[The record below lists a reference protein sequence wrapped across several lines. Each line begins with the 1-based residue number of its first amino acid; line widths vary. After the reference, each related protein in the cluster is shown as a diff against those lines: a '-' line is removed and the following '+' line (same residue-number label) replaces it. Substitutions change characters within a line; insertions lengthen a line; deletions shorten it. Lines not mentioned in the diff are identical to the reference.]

1 MRAMSLP
8 HRVSRRMREPIGVL
22 DHLLVLCTDGAAGYR
37 KAASLVKD
45 ERVRRLLEDNAILRE
60 EVASVIGYA
69 LAGLGH
75 PRAEHGS
82 LAGALHRRWIDAI
95 ALVEPG
101 DTGALLRACAQGE
114 RETIAAF
121 ASALGR
127 TLPDDVRIAVQSQL
141 GRVLAA
147 SAALNREELNL
158 RDGHS

>member
-1 MRAMSLP
+1 MRAMSVP
-8 HRVSRRMREPIGVL
+8 RRGARPRREPISVL

-37 KAASLVKD
+37 KAASLVTN
-45 ERVRRLLEDNAILRE
+45 ERVRHLLEDNAILRE
-60 EVASVIGYA
+60 EVASVIGYT

-82 LAGALHRRWIDAI
+82 LAGALHRRWIDTI

-101 DTGALLRACAQGE
+101 DTGALLRACALGE

-121 ASALGR
+121 SSALGC
-127 TLPDDVRIAVQSQL
+127 TLPDDVRGAVQSQL

-147 SAALNREELNL
+147 SSALNREELNL
-158 RDGHS
+158 RDGH